1 MPKGQMMFRYVSP
14 SDQSPSPSSTEPAN
28 PNIPE
33 REPLPAHDNADETAV
48 AIVQNVMRAAHRLR
62 AILNSHF
69 GQFELTDIRYAV
81 LQAIRE
87 SASNGCSQK
96 DLSNLLNQTES
107 SISTLIERMRQSG
120 LLYRLPSTVDRRR
133 KVLLLSELG
142 RETLAQGRGN
152 PQPTHGGPFNLF
164 QCRRT
169 HARCPGCSRCGWM
182 NSLGFPPMPPGS
194 PCLRNIWK
202 WKRIPSASPSVSS
215 RNPRHNLVGGWPGSS
230 EASSRNCRA
239 CGVASLHYSHLCS
252 AKGRSF
258 AERTTTNLQSPGLRD
273 MIFSSPSEQLV
284 PLQVARRCSCS

>member
-1 MPKGQMMFRYVSP
+1 MMFRYVSP
-14 SDQSPSPSSTEPAN
+14 SDQSPSPSLAEPAN
-28 PNIPE
+28 PTTSE
-33 REPLPAHDNADETAV
+33 REPLPAEDNADETAV

-142 RETLAQGRGN
+142 RETLARAEEIHSN
-152 PQPTHGGPFNLF
+152 RMAALLTCF
-164 QCRRT
+164 
-169 HARCPGCSRCGWM
+169 
-182 NSLGFPPMPPGS
+182 
-194 PCLRNIWK
+194 
-202 WKRIPSASPSVSS
+202 SA
-215 RNPRHNLVGGWPGSS
+215 G
-230 EASSRNCRA
+230 
-239 CGVASLHYSHLCS
+239 
-252 AKGRSF
+252 
-258 AERTTTNLQSPGLRD
+258 ERTTLSRLLKMWVDELTRLPADAARVAMPAEHLEMESD
-273 MIFSSPSEQLV
+273 SFSFPFGVQQK
-284 PLQVARRCSCS
+284 PAA